1 MDMVTTVQQPIFF
14 FLKGRGKRIA
24 APIYI
29 RRERYIQTP
38 RELREMR
45 RKTTKKNRKEQ
56 KQPNQ
61 KKKNH
66 WAKKAH

>member
-1 MDMVTTVQQPIFF
+1 
-14 FLKGRGKRIA
+14 LKGRGKRIA

-38 RELREMR
+38 RELRERR

>member
-1 MDMVTTVQQPIFF
+1 
-14 FLKGRGKRIA
+14 LKGRGKRIA

-38 RELREMR
+38 RELRERR
-45 RKTTKKNRKEQ
+45 RKTTKKEQRRKQ

-66 WAKKAH
+66 WAKKAP